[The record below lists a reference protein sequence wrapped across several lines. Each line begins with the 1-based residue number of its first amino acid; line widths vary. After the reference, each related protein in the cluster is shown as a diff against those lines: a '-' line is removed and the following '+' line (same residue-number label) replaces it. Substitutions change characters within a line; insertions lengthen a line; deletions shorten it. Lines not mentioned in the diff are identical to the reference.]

1 MRFGNAFATGRRS
14 DLTMHENDDEYY
26 DYPCPCDTCQDPCD
40 VWEARYCCDYCIWY
54 NGGIKPD
61 NCDDCDPMNI

>member
-1 MRFGNAFATGRRS
+1 MC
-14 DLTMHENDDEYY
+14 ENDDEYY

-54 NGGIKPD
+54 NGGTKPD